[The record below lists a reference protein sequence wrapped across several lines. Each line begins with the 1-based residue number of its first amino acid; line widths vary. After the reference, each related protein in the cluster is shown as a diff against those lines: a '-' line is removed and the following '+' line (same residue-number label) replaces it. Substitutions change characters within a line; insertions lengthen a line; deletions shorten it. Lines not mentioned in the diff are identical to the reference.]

1 MKILEYSWILRI
13 RARCRESQDPPAFVD
28 GFGVKTRNST
38 ENSALYVSCQAKVVM
53 CCSSCSG
60 GQTVHL
66 ARWLVCC
73 MVQSML
79 WGQVAG
85 QH

>member
-1 MKILEYSWILRI
+1 MKILEYSWIRI

-53 CCSSCSG
+53 CCSSCMLVGRLCTWLG
-60 GQTVHL
+60 GWFAAWCRACYG
-66 ARWLVCC
+66 AR
-73 MVQSML
+73 
-79 WGQVAG
+79 
-85 QH
+85 